1 MDNKKNDVYYFSKCL
16 EDIDAIVTYL
26 GEASYNEFL
35 SDGKTIDSVLF
46 RFIQLAENVK
56 SISIEFKDEHPK
68 IGWFDLIGFRN
79 KIVHE
84 YKKVDYTYVYDAIK
98 EDLPGLKLLLEQ
110 YLEK

>member
-16 EDIDAIVTYL
+16 EDIDAIINYL
-26 GEASYNEFL
+26 GEASYEEFL
-35 SDGKTIDSVLF
+35 GDGKTIDSIMF

-56 SISIEFKDEHPK
+56 SISTAFKDEFPN
-68 IGWFDLIGFRN
+68 IGWADIIGFRN

-98 EDLPGLKLLLEQ
+98 DDLPSLKLLLEQ
-110 YLEK
+110 YL